1 MTYFDAL
8 LAFAFTYAVLWL
20 AWHRFFAYDARSRV
34 DRVLTGL
41 DADSRQQMVKDPP
54 PIPKKDGVAK
64 VDNYL
69 FEKRR
74 N

>member
-1 MTYFDAL
+1 MTHFDAL
-8 LAFAFTYAVLWL
+8 LAFAFTYVALWL

-34 DRVLTGL
+34 DKVLTGL
-41 DADSRQQMVKDPP
+41 DADSREQMVKDPP
-54 PIPKKDGVAK
+54 PLPKDGAAR
-64 VDNYL
+64 VDTYL